1 MSDII
6 DTLNNMIFDLKKHN
20 RSKQELIEDYINS
33 RLDKSLKSYYEDLMQ
48 TYNSITKRDAARVL
62 KKAMQSKGEKWY
74 KIHW

>member
-62 KKAMQSKGEKWY
+62 KKAMQSKGEK
-74 KIHW
+74 